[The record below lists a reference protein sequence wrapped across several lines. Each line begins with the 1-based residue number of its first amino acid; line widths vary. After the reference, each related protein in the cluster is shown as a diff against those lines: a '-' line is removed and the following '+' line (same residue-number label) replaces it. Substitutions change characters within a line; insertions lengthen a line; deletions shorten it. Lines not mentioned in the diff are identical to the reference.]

1 MSSRTSGS
9 SAEPALSPY
18 RWVVLFACWMSFT
31 LTSVDRSTW
40 GPASVFVGD
49 SLAVP
54 VASLGAFATAY
65 YIGYVISNALGGIG
79 TDRLG
84 GRLMLSISLFGAGA
98 LMTVFGSTTSATVGI
113 AVQALVG
120 LFAGADYSAGI
131 RLVTSWFPASKLG
144 LPLGIFV
151 TATSL
156 GTAIA
161 NSVVPA
167 LIAWHGWGTSYHLFG
182 VLSMVL
188 AVVLLFLLRP
198 GPMLDA
204 AGAEADAAAQEAGPS
219 SAAPAPTGLSSMA
232 RNRNFVLTCLAGFG
246 GFWGLYGFVTWANA
260 LMIKGHA
267 ISPGTAGAVVAIFAV
282 TAVAVKP
289 VVGFVTDR
297 FFGGARRL
305 PASCILALFA
315 VTLVAFGNLGTATAF
330 LWLAPLLGAA
340 AYGWTPLLV
349 ALVPR
354 LVSGAVTGSASGFAN
369 AVWQLGS
376 VIVPLAVG
384 AAYSA
389 SGSFAVGFLTLA
401 AGPALG
407 AVIMLAVRESRTPHR
422 DTDAAPTTMGSV
434 TPG

>member
-161 NSVVPA
+161 NAVVPA
-167 LIAWHGWGTSYHLFG
+167 LIAWHGWGTSYHIFG
-182 VLSMVL
+182 VISMVL
-188 AVVLLFLLRP
+188 AVVLFFLLRP
-198 GPMLDA
+198 GPMLDT
-204 AGAEADAAAQEAGPS
+204 DTAQEAGPAS
-219 SAAPAPTGLSSMA
+219 TAAEPAGLSSMV
-232 RNRNFVLTCLAGFG
+232 RNRNLVLTCLAGFG

-315 VTLVAFGNLGTATAF
+315 VTLVAFGNLSSATAF

-354 LVSGAVTGSASGFAN
+354 LVPGAVTGSASGFAN

-407 AVIMLAVRESRTPHR
+407 AVIMLAVRESRTAGHR
-422 DTDAAPTTMGSV
+422 NADPAPTTTGSV

>member
-1 MSSRTSGS
+1 MSTPTVGR
-9 SAEPALSPY
+9 EPALSPY
-18 RWVVLFACWMSFT
+18 RWAILFACWMSFT

-65 YIGYVISNALGGIG
+65 YVGYVISNALGGIG

-84 GRLMLSISLFGAGA
+84 GRWMLSVSLFGAGA
-98 LMTVFGSTTSATVGI
+98 LMMLFGSTTSATLGI

-120 LFAGADYSAGI
+120 LFAGADYSAGV
-131 RLVTSWFPASKLG
+131 RLVASWFPSSKLG
-144 LPLGIFV
+144 LPLGIFT

-161 NSVVPA
+161 NAVVPA
-167 LIAWHGWGTSYHLFG
+167 LIAWHGWGTSYHIFG
-182 VLSMVL
+182 AISMAL
-188 AVVLLFLLRP
+188 AVALFFLLRP
-198 GPMLDA
+198 GPMLDP
-204 AGAEADAAAQEAGPS
+204 AEA
-219 SAAPAPTGLSSMA
+219 APKRESFSTGLRSLA
-232 RNRNFVLTCLAGFG
+232 RNRNLVLTCIAGFG
-246 GFWGLYGFVTWANA
+246 GFWGLYGFITWANA

-267 ISPGTAGAVVAIFAV
+267 ISPATAGAVVAIFAI
-282 TAVAVKP
+282 TAVAIKP
-289 VVGFVTDR
+289 VIGYVSDR
-297 FFGGARRL
+297 FFDGARRTPSVL
-305 PASCILALFA
+305 LLALFTI
-315 VTLVAFGNLGTATAF
+315 TLVAFGSLTTATGF

-354 LVSGAVTGSASGFAN
+354 LVPGAITGSASGFAN
-369 AVWQLGS
+369 AIWQLGS

-384 AAYSA
+384 ASYSA
-389 SGSFAVGFLTLA
+389 TGSFAAGFLTLA

-407 AVIMLAVRESRTPHR
+407 TLVMLTVRERT
-422 DTDAAPTTMGSV
+422 TSEAPASLTLTTTSQNP
-434 TPG
+434 TA

>member
-1 MSSRTSGS
+1 MSTR
-9 SAEPALSPY
+9 SADGDPALLPY

-40 GPASVFVGD
+40 GPASVFVGE

-54 VASLGAFATAY
+54 LASLGVFATSY
-65 YIGYVISNALGGIG
+65 YIGYVVSNALGGIG

-98 LMTVFGSTTSATVGI
+98 LMMLFGSTTSATLGI
-113 AVQALVG
+113 VVQALVG
-120 LFAGADYSAGI
+120 LFAGADYSAGV
-131 RLVTSWFPASKLG
+131 RLVASWFHPSKLG
-144 LPLGIFV
+144 LPMGIFT

-161 NSVVPA
+161 NAVVPA
-167 LIAWHGWGTSYHLFG
+167 LIAWHGWGTSYHIFG
-182 VLSMVL
+182 GISMAL
-188 AVVLLFLLRP
+188 AVALFFLLRP

-204 AGAEADAAAQEAGPS
+204 GAAAPTADSPS
-219 SAAPAPTGLSSMA
+219 TGLASLVH
-232 RNRNFVLTCLAGFG
+232 NRNLVLTCLAGFG

-267 ISPGTAGAVVAIFAV
+267 ISPATAGAVVAIFAV
-282 TAVAVKP
+282 TAVAIKP
-289 VVGFVTDR
+289 VVGYISDR

-305 PASCILALFA
+305 PAVLLLALFA
-315 VTLVAFGNLGTATAF
+315 ITLVAFGNLSSATGF

-354 LVSGAVTGSASGFAN
+354 LVPGAITGSASGFAN
-369 AVWQLGS
+369 AIWQLGS
-376 VIVPLAVG
+376 VIVPMAVG

-389 SGSFAVGFLTLA
+389 TGSFAVGFLTLA
-401 AGPALG
+401 AGPVLG
-407 AVIMLAVRESRTPHR
+407 ALVMLAVREGTTSSTSGPL
-422 DTDAAPTTMGSV
+422 AAATRSQDPAI
-434 TPG
+434 